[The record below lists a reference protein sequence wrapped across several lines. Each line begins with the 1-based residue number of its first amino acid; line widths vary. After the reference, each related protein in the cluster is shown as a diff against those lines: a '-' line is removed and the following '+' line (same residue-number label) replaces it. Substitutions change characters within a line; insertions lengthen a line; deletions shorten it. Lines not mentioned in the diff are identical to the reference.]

1 MIRFCIRHR
10 RLVMVLWLALVAALA
25 GAAATWPGP
34 SDDDFTLPGSESRQA
49 AAFLGEAAEEAPGAL
64 VVYAP
69 SGIESAPVRA
79 ALTGLAARVD
89 AVPGAQAAME
99 ERRVSQD
106 GTIASIPLHY
116 PDQAA
121 AQAIRGVRDAFA
133 PPAGTAL
140 TVELSGGDF
149 ADVTPGGVTEGLG
162 LLAAAVVL
170 LVAFRS
176 LIAAALPLVI
186 GIVGVTCG
194 AATYGLL
201 SHLVS
206 TPGFGVYLTIMLG
219 LGVGIDYALLIVTR
233 FRTELAAADGAGG
246 VMGVEGAV
254 ERAMR
259 TAGRSVSFA
268 GLIVIATGA
277 GILLLGPSLG
287 GGVALAAGC
296 GVVMVL
302 LASLTLLPALLVVIG
317 TRIDRFALPGRAARS
332 VPWSYRWSKVVQRR
346 PWTAGAIALVAL
358 VALALPATQ
367 LRVGWSDAGNR
378 PVTDTTRRAHDL
390 LAQGFGPGMAGPL
403 VLAAPAT
410 AAAELRAAVRQAA
423 ATPGVAQVIPAENG
437 ADRAPEAGDGAAQA
451 PAAGVREY
459 AGGRVALVIPATG
472 PQDERTEQLIHR
484 LRAELPAPVLV
495 SGSTAA
501 AADYAEHTA
510 DRLPWVVGAVLLA
523 AFVLLVPVFR
533 SLVVPLKAIV
543 VNLLSIGAAY
553 GVVVAVFQFDV
564 LGQGTAGPID
574 AWVPMMLFT
583 IMFGLSMDY
592 EVFLLSRIREEYL
605 KDRDNTRAVADG
617 LARTAAVITSV
628 ATIMFCVFAAFG
640 AFDDRALRVMGVGLA
655 VAVLVDATVVRLVLV
670 PAAMEVLGD
679 RNWWFPG
686 LTFRRLTPGQ
696 KRT

>member
-246 VMGVEGAV
+246 E
-254 ERAMR
+254 
-259 TAGRSVSFA
+259 
-268 GLIVIATGA
+268 
-277 GILLLGPSLG
+277 
-287 GGVALAAGC
+287 
-296 GVVMVL
+296 
-302 LASLTLLPALLVVIG
+302 
-317 TRIDRFALPGRAARS
+317 
-332 VPWSYRWSKVVQRR
+332 
-346 PWTAGAIALVAL
+346 
-358 VALALPATQ
+358 
-367 LRVGWSDAGNR
+367 
-378 PVTDTTRRAHDL
+378 
-390 LAQGFGPGMAGPL
+390 
-403 VLAAPAT
+403 
-410 AAAELRAAVRQAA
+410 
-423 ATPGVAQVIPAENG
+423 
-437 ADRAPEAGDGAAQA
+437 
-451 PAAGVREY
+451 
-459 AGGRVALVIPATG
+459 
-472 PQDERTEQLIHR
+472 
-484 LRAELPAPVLV
+484 
-495 SGSTAA
+495 
-501 AADYAEHTA
+501 
-510 DRLPWVVGAVLLA
+510 
-523 AFVLLVPVFR
+523 
-533 SLVVPLKAIV
+533 
-543 VNLLSIGAAY
+543 
-553 GVVVAVFQFDV
+553 
-564 LGQGTAGPID
+564 
-574 AWVPMMLFT
+574 
-583 IMFGLSMDY
+583 
-592 EVFLLSRIREEYL
+592 
-605 KDRDNTRAVADG
+605 
-617 LARTAAVITSV
+617 
-628 ATIMFCVFAAFG
+628 
-640 AFDDRALRVMGVGLA
+640 
-655 VAVLVDATVVRLVLV
+655 
-670 PAAMEVLGD
+670 
-679 RNWWFPG
+679 
-686 LTFRRLTPGQ
+686 
-696 KRT
+696 